1 MMDWHKLLQDFVLL
15 LVAVN
20 PLLVVSEFLATTR
33 RFAAGRRRAVA
44 AEAVLIAGGVLFGF
58 IAAGQIVLDEMKIEL
73 DAFQIAAGL
82 ILLLMSLKMV
92 LHPGSEPELKESH
105 GRNVAVF
112 PLAMP
117 FIAGPKSILLAV
129 LLTDNNVYSVTEQ
142 LQVAGLLAV
151 VLILTLASM
160 LAGQWMHKV
169 LRDTGIDIITR
180 VMGIILASLAVQYI
194 LTGLKETLNL
204 SV

>member
-1 MMDWHKLLQDFVLL
+1 MNWHKLLQDFVLL

-33 RFAAGRRRAVA
+33 RLAGWQRGIAV
-44 AEAVLIAGGVLFGF
+44 EAVLIAGGVLFAF
-58 IAAGQIVLDEMKIEL
+58 IAAGQIVLDELKVEL
-73 DAFQIAAGL
+73 DAFQVAAGL

-92 LHPGSEPELKESH
+92 LGEGGKPHLEESH

-117 FIAGPKSILLAV
+117 FIAGPKSVMTAV
-129 LLTDNNVYSVTEQ
+129 LLTDNNIYSVAEQ

-151 VLILTLASM
+151 VLGLTLASM
-160 LAGQWMHKV
+160 LAAQWVHKV

-180 VMGIILASLAVQYI
+180 VMGIILAALAVQYI
-194 LTGLKETLNL
+194 LTGLKEAFGLAA
-204 SV
+204 

>member
-1 MMDWHKLLQDFVLL
+1 MMNWHKLLQDFVLL

-33 RFAAGRRRAVA
+33 KLAGRRSGIAV
-44 AEAVLIAGGVLFGF
+44 EAVLIAGGVLFAF
-58 IAAGQIVLDEMKIEL
+58 IAAGQIVLDELKVEL
-73 DAFQIAAGL
+73 DAFQVAAGL

-92 LHPGSEPELKESH
+92 LGEGGKPHPEEGH

-117 FIAGPKSILLAV
+117 FIAGPKSVMTAV
-129 LLTDNNVYSVTEQ
+129 LLTDNNIYSVAEQ

-151 VLILTLASM
+151 VLGLTLASM
-160 LAGQWMHKV
+160 LAAQWVHKV
-169 LRDTGIDIITR
+169 LRNTGIDIITR
-180 VMGIILASLAVQYI
+180 VMGIVLAALAVQYI
-194 LTGLKETLNL
+194 LTGLKEAFGFAA
-204 SV
+204 

>member
-33 RFAAGRRRAVA
+33 KLVGRRVA
-44 AEAVLIAGGVLFGF
+44 IAGEAVLIAGGVLFAF
-58 IAAGQIVLDEMKIEL
+58 IAAGQIVLDELKVEL

-92 LHPGSEPELKESH
+92 LHKGDKPHLEDGY

-117 FIAGPKSILLAV
+117 FIAGPKSVMTVV
-129 LLTDNNVYSVTEQ
+129 LLTDNTIYSVTEQ

-151 VLILTLASM
+151 VLGLTLACL
-160 LAGQWMHKV
+160 LAAQWVHKV
-169 LRDTGIDIITR
+169 LRDTGIDIVTR

-194 LTGLKETLNL
+194 LTGLKGAFGFAT
-204 SV
+204 

>member
-1 MMDWHKLLQDFVLL
+1 MMNWHKLLQDFVLL

-33 RFAAGRRRAVA
+33 KLAGRRRNIAV
-44 AEAVLIAGGVLFGF
+44 EAVLIAGGVLFAF
-58 IAAGQIVLDEMKIEL
+58 IAVGQIVLDELKVEL
-73 DAFQIAAGL
+73 DAFQIATGL

-92 LHPGSEPELKESH
+92 LHEGSEPHAESGR

-117 FIAGPKSILLAV
+117 FIAGPKSVMSVV
-129 LLTDNNVYSVTEQ
+129 LLTDNNIYSLGDQ
-142 LQVAGLLAV
+142 LEVAGLVVVVLAV
-151 VLILTLASM
+151 TLACM
-160 LAGQWMHKV
+160 LAAEWVHKA

-180 VMGIILASLAVQYI
+180 VMGIILAALAVQYI
-194 LTGLKETLNL
+194 LTGLKGALQIAA
-204 SV
+204 

>member
-33 RFAAGRRRAVA
+33 RLAARRRAIAV
-44 AEAVLIAGGVLFGF
+44 ESVLIAGGVLFAF
-58 IAAGQIVLDEMKIEL
+58 IAAGQIVLDELKVEL

-92 LHPGSEPELKESH
+92 LHEGGAPHREDGH

-117 FIAGPKSILLAV
+117 FIAGPKSVMTVV
-129 LLTDNNVYSVTEQ
+129 LLTDNNIYSVAEQ

-151 VLILTLASM
+151 VLALTLACLSG
-160 LAGQWMHKV
+160 AQWVHKV

-194 LTGLKETLNL
+194 LTGLKAAFGFAA
-204 SV
+204 